1 MAWRPSALSCS
12 AWLFGVVLLLVP
24 ECGAWYASGPSAVA
38 GWSAHMHLTHRLFG
52 RMAVGKSVRALRC
65 SLYADQEKVII
76 SRGEREEQ
84 LMPSPVPLEAA
95 KRGSSAGVGG
105 GGFGAAST
113 SKKGLS
119 KQYAAEAKVLAKELR
134 REGVIRIDNV
144 LSHETADELLAY
156 TTELRKQ
163 ATQEVESGVLPR
175 LQRFQR
181 CSCSAYLCIRCL

>member
-1 MAWRPSALSCS
+1 MERRDGSALSS

-24 ECGAWYASGPSAVA
+24 GCGAWYSSGPSAVA
-38 GWSAHMHLTHRLFG
+38 GWSAHMHVAHRCNG

-76 SRGEREEQ
+76 SRGELEEQ
-84 LMPSPVPLEAA
+84 LMPPPVPLEAA

-156 TTELRKQ
+156 ATELRKQ
-163 ATQEVESGVLPR
+163 ATQEVESGALPR

-181 CSCSAYLCIRCL
+181 CSCSACLCIRCL